1 MTHHGPP
8 DVAGLEAAA
17 GPGILAP
24 DLELAV
30 PSHGHLSASALAAET
45 DAMRAEATALGLPDT
60 VEGLLAFALR
70 EVAGLRIAV
79 REVRAEVEWVRTEYL
94 AFAEDSDTQV
104 EALSSEVTRLK
115 LRVKKLEGEL

>member
-1 MTHHGPP
+1 MSREVT
-8 DVAGLEAAA
+8 DRALER
-17 GPGILAP
+17 
-24 DLELAV
+24 
-30 PSHGHLSASALAAET
+30 ET